1 MNYFFFMN
9 LGIVQGKRPKSMP
22 DILRTPDTVQI
33 SEILKRLRSGDTSLT
48 EIGMNNY
55 KDVEKVLVEVAE
67 ILKTNTT
74 VRKLSM
80 ANTQMKPAI
89 GLVRYLPNMI

>member
-1 MNYFFFMN
+1 
-9 LGIVQGKRPKSMP
+9 
-22 DILRTPDTVQI
+22 
-33 SEILKRLRSGDTSLT
+33 
-48 EIGMNNY
+48 MNNY

>member
-1 MNYFFFMN
+1 
-9 LGIVQGKRPKSMP
+9 
-22 DILRTPDTVQI
+22 
-33 SEILKRLRSGDTSLT
+33 
-48 EIGMNNY
+48 MNNY

-89 GLVRYLPNMI
+89 GLVSYLPNMI